1 MENEKPKGNAMEKLA
16 TLIVDKRNLIFLLYI
31 FALIFC
37 VIATGWVNVE
47 NDITTYL
54 PDSTETRQ
62 GLTVMN
68 DNFTTY
74 GTARVMVSN
83 ITYDKAVQLEEQ
95 LEDIDGVDSIDFD
108 ETSDH
113 YKDSSAL
120 FSVSF
125 DGEVDDPA
133 PRPPWTR
140 SAPSWPTT
148 TPRST
153 PRSATILRQTC
164 NPR

>member
-1 MENEKPKGNAMEKLA
+1 MRWEKLA

-31 FALIFC
+31 FSLIFC

-83 ITYDKAVQLEEQ
+83 ITYDKAVQLGRTAGGHRRCG
-95 LEDIDGVDSIDFD
+95 LHRLRR
-108 ETSDH
+108 DH
-113 YKDSSAL
+113 
-120 FSVSF
+120 
-125 DGEVDDPA
+125 
-133 PRPPWTR
+133 RPLQGF
-140 SAPSWPTT
+140 
-148 TPRST
+148 
-153 PRSATILRQTC
+153 LRAVLGQF
-164 NPR
+164 

>member
-1 MENEKPKGNAMEKLA
+1 MFASTNPAKL
-16 TLIVDKRNLIFLLYI
+16 
-31 FALIFC
+31 
-37 VIATGWVNVE
+37 
-47 NDITTYL
+47 TTA
-54 PDSTETRQ
+54 P
-62 GLTVMN
+62 
-68 DNFTTY
+68 TY

-125 DGEVDDPA
+125 DGEVDDLANLGDALAVDDVEFGLLERGRDLVLDDLGNAMDRPLSLTVNSTTHSRPA
-133 PRPPWTR
+133 FVSLRFLPIQNSKTELRPS
-140 SAPSWPTT
+140 SAGVSVH
-148 TPRST
+148 
-153 PRSATILRQTC
+153 
-164 NPR
+164 

>member
-1 MENEKPKGNAMEKLA
+1 M
-16 TLIVDKRNLIFLLYI
+16 
-31 FALIFC
+31 
-37 VIATGWVNVE
+37 E

-113 YKDSSAL
+113 YKDSTAL

-125 DGEVDDPA
+125 DGEVDDPRRA
-133 PRPPWTR
+133 VDAQKLRRQGREIRGRPHRRREGHGRP
-140 SAPSWPTT
+140 
-148 TPRST
+148 
-153 PRSATILRQTC
+153 Q
-164 NPR
+164 

>member
-1 MENEKPKGNAMEKLA
+1 MVAYKIGGNIHFKGGCISLENEKPKGNAMEKLA

-95 LEDIDGVDSIDFD
+95 LEEI
-108 ETSDH
+108 
-113 YKDSSAL
+113 
-120 FSVSF
+120 
-125 DGEVDDPA
+125 
-133 PRPPWTR
+133 
-140 SAPSWPTT
+140 
-148 TPRST
+148 
-153 PRSATILRQTC
+153 ILEFLYV
-164 NPR
+164 